1 MTKVY
6 LTPIAPNH
14 ELAGDKD
21 QVFEIND
28 LNIDQNGKIHAV
40 NLQSLKG
47 MPWIL
52 SGLNLYSLST
62 GAYELYIGKQHRKVV
77 YITPIDENGDAIC
90 GEVGFEMDH
99 EGFTFNKIGHK
110 LAKHDISTRDIPADG
125 YTVKNGYVYSLKPGN
140 YAEYLKWRDTESSK
154 EKPEIS
160 KKFKV
165 LHSKYFDE
173 KNIDTFSSKEILE
186 RYKQISNGM
195 KEESSKS
202 KNLLKE
208 ALDSTIEIIKKLNV
222 DNCKMETD
230 CSNCEF
236 KDKCENTEED
246 NLQETLENLEE
257 RISNLESFIV
267 GENEGESDI
276 QPVED
281 FLNDNGFV
289 RAVLVGIN
297 DAGEVYEFRFG
308 EKQ

>member
-28 LNIDQNGKIHAV
+28 LNLDQNGKIHAV
-40 NLQSLKG
+40 NLQSLKT

-154 EKPEIS
+154 
-160 KKFKV
+160 
-165 LHSKYFDE
+165 
-173 KNIDTFSSKEILE
+173 
-186 RYKQISNGM
+186 
-195 KEESSKS
+195 S

-208 ALDSTIEIIKKLNV
+208 ALDSTIEMIKKLNV
-222 DNCKMETD
+222 DKCKMETD

-246 NLQETLENLEE
+246 DLQETLENLEE

-297 DAGEVYEFRFG
+297 DACEVYEFRFG

>member
-1 MTKVY
+1 M
-6 LTPIAPNH
+6 
-14 ELAGDKD
+14 
-21 QVFEIND
+21 
-28 LNIDQNGKIHAV
+28 
-40 NLQSLKG
+40 
-47 MPWIL
+47 
-52 SGLNLYSLST
+52 
-62 GAYELYIGKQHRKVV
+62 V

-99 EGFTFNKIGHK
+99 EGFTYNKIGHK
-110 LAKHDISTRDIPADG
+110 LAKHDISMSDIPADG
-125 YTVKNGYVYSLKPGN
+125 YTVKGGYVYSLKPGN
-140 YAEYLKWRDTESSK
+140 YAEYLKWRSTESSK
-154 EKPEIS
+154 
-160 KKFKV
+160 
-165 LHSKYFDE
+165 
-173 KNIDTFSSKEILE
+173 
-186 RYKQISNGM
+186 
-195 KEESSKS
+195 
-202 KNLLKE
+202 KNLLE
-208 ALDSTIEIIKKLNV
+208 QVLDSTIEMIKKLNV

-246 NLQETLENLEE
+246 DLQETLENLEE